1 MIAGGHGQD
10 TRSYCAGG
18 SSAGGARAERGRPRP
33 ARNRR
38 GPWWLALALL
48 LLLSGSTQAQV
59 GAARAVPAPEFPEGL
74 EWINSDRPL
83 SLADLRGKIVL
94 LDFLTFGCINCI
106 HVLPDLHALEEK
118 YAEELVVIGVHS
130 AKFEHERGSDNI
142 RRFAERYEIEHPIV
156 NDGEFEIWQAYRIYA
171 WPSFILIDPEG
182 NIVGGHAGE
191 GIFDIFDRAIG
202 RLVATFE
209 ERGTLDRRPLDL
221 VGDSGPRPDSP
232 LRFPGKVL
240 ADEEG
245 DRLFIADTSH
255 HRIVVT
261 TLDGE
266 VLRVIGSGQ
275 PGFEDGPPDEASFR
289 RPQGLALADRDVLYV
304 ADTGNH
310 SLRRVDLASGAVTT
324 AAGTGDQQYMFDF
337 REAPAQGTGLNS
349 PWDLLFHEDQL
360 YIAMAGQHQI
370 WRYDPATQRLH
381 LHAGSGREALQDGA
395 LIGAG
400 LNQPSG
406 LASNGTDLFVADSE
420 ASAVRRVALERGG
433 SVATLVGMGLF
444 EFGDVDGRGDRVR
457 LQHPKGVAFHDGLL
471 YIADTYNNKVKVLDP
486 ATREVR
492 TLIGSGDPGWRDG
505 EDALLYEPGGLSI
518 ADGRLFLADT
528 NNHAIRTADL
538 VTGEIRTLLL
548 DDQAGLLA
556 AAESSEFFGTT
567 LAQEPQRVAP
577 GPGRLKLRIGL
588 PESYKVNDLA
598 PLGVAWHTDGDA
610 VTVEPSLVRTA
621 VHGPKYPF
629 ALEVPAFFSPGEST
643 VTAELDIY
651 YCREGAEALCLVDRV
666 RLSVPVTVADGGG
679 TAVEFSRRPPP
690 VPTGGN

>member
-1 MIAGGHGQD
+1 MSAGGHGKGA
-10 TRSYCAGG
+10 RSHLAGAP
-18 SSAGGARAERGRPRP
+18 SAGSARAVKRRSRP
-33 ARNRR
+33 AHYRR
-38 GPWWLALALL
+38 GAWWLALALL
-48 LLLSGSTQAQV
+48 LLLSGSSQAQEV
-59 GAARAVPAPEFPEGL
+59 AARAVPAPEFPEGL
-74 EWINSDRPL
+74 DWINSDRPL
-83 SLADLRGKIVL
+83 SLAELRGKIVL

-130 AKFEHERGSDNI
+130 AKFEHERVSENI

-156 NDGEFEIWQAYRIYA
+156 NDSEFEIWQAYRVYA

-182 NIVGGHAGE
+182 RIVGGHAGE
-191 GIFDIFDRAIG
+191 AIFDLFDRAIG
-202 RLVATFE
+202 RLVADFE

-221 VGDSGPRPDSP
+221 AGDGGQRPDSP

-266 VLRVIGSGQ
+266 VLQVIGSGQ
-275 PGFEDGPPDEASFR
+275 AGFEDGPPHGASFR
-289 RPQGLALADRDVLYV
+289 RPQGLALAGPDVLYV

-310 SLRRVDLASGAVTT
+310 SLRRIDLTIGAVTT
-324 AAGTGDQQYMFDF
+324 AAGTGEQQYMFDF
-337 REAPAQGTGLNS
+337 REAPASGTGLNS
-349 PWDLLFHEDQL
+349 PWDLLFHDGQL
-360 YIAMAGQHQI
+360 YVAMAGQHQI
-370 WRYDPATQRLH
+370 WRYDPATERLH

-406 LASNGTDLFVADSE
+406 LTTDGTDLFVADSE
-420 ASAVRRVALERGG
+420 ASAVRRVAFERGG

-444 EFGDVDGRGDRVR
+444 EFGDADGRGDRVR

-492 TLIGSGDPGWRDG
+492 TLLGTGDPGWRDG
-505 EDALLYEPGGLSI
+505 QDALLYEPGGLSI
-518 ADGRLFLADT
+518 AGGRLFLADT

-538 VTGEIRTLLL
+538 ASGEVRTLVL
-548 DDQAGLLA
+548 DDEAGLLA

-567 LAQEPQRVAP
+567 LAQEPQRVVP
-577 GPGRLKLRIGL
+577 GPGRLELRIGL

-598 PLGVAWHTDGDA
+598 PLGVSWHTDGDA
-610 VTVEPSLVRTA
+610 VTVDPSYVRNAIDEPE
-621 VHGPKYPF
+621 YPLN
-629 ALEVPAFFSPGEST
+629 LEVPAFFSPGQSM

-666 RLSVPVTVADGGG
+666 RLSVPVTVAEGGG
-679 TAVEFSRRPPP
+679 AAILFSRRPPP
-690 VPTGGN
+690 VPGGGG

>member
-1 MIAGGHGQD
+1 MISGGHGKG
-10 TRSYCAGG
+10 TRSYRAGG
-18 SSAGGARAERGRPRP
+18 SSAGAAGAVRRRSGP
-33 ARNRR
+33 ARIRR

-48 LLLSGSTQAQV
+48 LLLSGSSQAQV
-59 GAARAVPAPEFPEGL
+59 GAARAVPAPEFPAGL
-74 EWINSDRPL
+74 DWINSDRPL
-83 SLADLRGKIVL
+83 RLADLRGKIVL

-106 HVLPDLHALEEK
+106 HVLPDLHALEDK
-118 YAEELVVIGVHS
+118 YADELLVIGVHS
-130 AKFEHERGSDNI
+130 AKFDHERGSENI

-156 NDGEFEIWQAYRIYA
+156 NDSEFEIWRAYRVYA

-182 NIVGGHAGE
+182 RIVGGHAGE

-202 RLVATFE
+202 RLVTTFE

-221 VGDSGPRPDSP
+221 AGDGGPRPDSP

-261 TLDGE
+261 TLHGE

-289 RPQGLALADRDVLYV
+289 RPQGLALAGPDVLYV

-310 SLRRVDLASGAVTT
+310 SLRRVDLTGAVAT
-324 AAGTGDQQYMFDF
+324 AAGTGEQEYMFDF
-337 REAPAQGTGLNS
+337 REATASGTGLNS
-349 PWDLLFHEDQL
+349 PWDLLFHDGQL

-370 WRYDPATQRLH
+370 WRYDPATELLH

-406 LASNGTDLFVADSE
+406 LATDGTDLFVADSE
-420 ASAVRRVALERGG
+420 ASAVRRVAFDPGG
-433 SVATLVGMGLF
+433 PVATLVGMGLF

-457 LQHPKGVAFHDGLL
+457 LQHPKGVEFHDGLI

-486 ATREVR
+486 ETREVR
-492 TLIGSGDPGWRDG
+492 TLFGSGEPGWRDG
-505 EDALLYEPGGLSI
+505 RDALLYEPGGLSV

-538 VTGEIRTLLL
+538 STGEVRTLLL
-548 DDQAGLLA
+548 DDEAGLLA

-567 LAQEPQRVAP
+567 LAREPQRVAP
-577 GPGRLKLRIGL
+577 GPGRLELRISL

-598 PLGVAWHTDGDA
+598 PLGVAWHSDGEA
-610 VTVEPSLVRTA
+610 VTVDPSFLRTA
-621 VHGPKYPF
+621 IHEPRYPLD
-629 ALEVPAFFSPGEST
+629 LEVPAFFTLGQAT

-666 RLSVPVTVADGGG
+666 RLSVPVTVAEGGG
-679 TAVEFSRRPPP
+679 AAVDFSRRPPP
-690 VPTGGN
+690 VPGAGG